1 MRGAIKSPVTNGK
14 AAASKSSRVYLWQT
28 LAVLVLIGFMALVGW
43 RLGTVK
49 LGPRAS
55 GPAPDFSLTGFDG
68 RVITLSQLRGQVVVI
83 NFWASWCQPCRQ
95 EAAYLERTWR
105 KYENKGV
112 VFIGVDW
119 SDTEKEARAYLQ
131 EFGITYLSGPDL
143 GTRISQSFRIQGVP
157 ETYYVDKTG
166 QLRGVTIG
174 PLEAPALDDKVDAL
188 LSEP

>member
-1 MRGAIKSPVTNGK
+1 MREDVKSSATSGK
-14 AAASKSSRVYLWQT
+14 AASPKAWRLYIFQAV
-28 LAVLVLIGFMALVGW
+28 AVLGLIAFMALVGW

-68 RVITLSQLRGQVVVI
+68 RVVTLSQLRGQVVVI

-105 KYENKGV
+105 KYQNKAV

-119 SDTEKEARAYLQ
+119 SDTEKDARAYIK
-131 EFGITYLSGPDL
+131 EFDLPHGPGSGHADFTVFPDS
-143 GTRISQSFRIQGVP
+143 TC
-157 ETYYVDKTG
+157 
-166 QLRGVTIG
+166 
-174 PLEAPALDDKVDAL
+174 A
-188 LSEP
+188 